1 MFGGMFETYEVA
13 FETYIEDKLVNKQN
27 IQAPKE
33 IIMMQF
39 IQLMNQVKDDQRPL
53 KIRMTRPEII
63 WNNFGNKQK
72 ILTNEVSFS
81 NNPMVAWEES
91 QHNEKT

>member
-1 MFGGMFETYEVA
+1 MFGGMFETHEVT
-13 FETYIEDKLVNKQN
+13 FETYIQDKLVNKQN

-39 IQLMNQVKDDQRPL
+39 IQLMNQVKDDSRPL

-63 WNNFGNKQK
+63 WDSFESKQK
-72 ILTNEVSFS
+72 TLTNEVAFS
-81 NNPMVAWEES
+81 NNPMVAWEE
-91 QHNEKT
+91 NRNKDKV